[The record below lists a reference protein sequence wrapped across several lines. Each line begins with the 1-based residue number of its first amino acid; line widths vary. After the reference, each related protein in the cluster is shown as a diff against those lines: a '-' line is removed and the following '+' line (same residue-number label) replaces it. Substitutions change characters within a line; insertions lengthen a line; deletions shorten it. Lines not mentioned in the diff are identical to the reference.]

1 MPAIAPLTSPPQ
13 TQQQLLA
20 QAQGLAGYSLGEL
33 AALAGIPIP
42 RDLKRDKD
50 GSVFCW
56 RFGWAPAPE
65 VNPSR
70 ISPRW
75 ASS

>member
-42 RDLKRDKD
+42 RDLKRDK
-50 GSVFCW
+50 
-56 RFGWAPAPE
+56 GWIGILLEIWLGATSNSTFP
-65 VNPSR
+65 V
-70 ISPRW
+70 SPM
-75 ASS
+75 

>member
-1 MPAIAPLTSPPQ
+1 MHAIAPLTSPPQ

-42 RDLKRDKD
+42 RDLKRDK
-50 GSVFCW
+50 
-56 RFGWAPAPE
+56 GW
-65 VNPSR
+65 
-70 ISPRW
+70 IG
-75 ASS
+75 

>member
-1 MPAIAPLTSPPQ
+1 MPTIAPLTSPPQ

-42 RDLKRDKD
+42 RDLKRDK
-50 GSVFCW
+50 
-56 RFGWAPAPE
+56 GWIGILLE
-65 VNPSR
+65 
-70 ISPRW
+70 I
-75 ASS
+75 